1 VSVLRD
7 GIRCRIPRDS
17 LSLKADKFWPRPSP
31 KSSTAPRTL
40 ATVTKYKPDRYTV

>member
-17 LSLKADKFWPRPSP
+17 RSVMADKFWPRPPP
-31 KSSTAPRTL
+31 KSSTAPRAV
-40 ATVTKYKPDRYTV
+40 ATVTKYKPDRYIM

>member
-17 LSLKADKFWPRPSP
+17 RSVMADKF
-31 KSSTAPRTL
+31 
-40 ATVTKYKPDRYTV
+40 